1 MSTRHETPVA
11 SPGDVMRA
19 HILLLAAGGSSRMGQ
34 SKQLLK
40 LEGEPL
46 LVRTAKTALASAVP
60 VTVVLGA
67 HANAHRTILAGLPV
81 QIVENPDWEKGMGR
95 SLKCGLTSVLTTD
108 PHLDAV
114 LVMLC
119 DQPKVTSAYL
129 ERMMRAAVAS
139 EKQIIASAYSETLGV
154 PALFKATMFPMLQQ
168 LGDQA
173 GAGAL
178 IRAHAGDTEPL
189 DFPDGALDL
198 DTPADVGQFLGLPDG
213 SV

>member
-1 MSTRHETPVA
+1 MSPRHETPVE
-11 SPGDVMRA
+11 SPGDVMRTQ
-19 HILLLAAGGSSRMGQ
+19 ILLLAAGGSSRMGQ

-46 LVRTAKTALASAVP
+46 LVRATKTALASAVP

-67 HANAHRTILAGLPV
+67 HANAHRAILAGLPV

-95 SLKCGLTSVLTTD
+95 SLKCGLSSVLATD
-108 PHLDAV
+108 PYLDAV

-129 ERMMRAAVAS
+129 ERMMRTAS
-139 EKQIIASAYSETLGV
+139 GSDKQIIASAYSATLGV
-154 PALFKATMFPMLQQ
+154 PALFKAATFSMLYQ
-168 LGDQA
+168 LGDHA
-173 GAGAL
+173 GAGAF
-178 IRAHAGDTEPL
+178 IREHAGDTEQL